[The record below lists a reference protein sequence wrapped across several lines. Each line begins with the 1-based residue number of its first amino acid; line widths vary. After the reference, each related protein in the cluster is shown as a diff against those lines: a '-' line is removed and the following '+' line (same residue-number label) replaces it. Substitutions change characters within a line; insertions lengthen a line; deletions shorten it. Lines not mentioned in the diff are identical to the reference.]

1 MEACLRHR
9 INEYKIQFWLFISQ
23 FCLYFLA
30 ILSSYPAIFRRK
42 VWIVTYKVAITFFIP
57 WWKQL
62 TNLQE
67 RYIDYVHLDYV
78 KKVIYLIPFTI
89 LIARKKRRIMR
100 KKSELQDINRIRKI
114 FWVYIL
120 QFLMYFFRITRKTYE
135 HKIVPLNTAVKK
147 GNCNFSCQH
156 PDFSHTIFSEL
167 QR

>member
-1 MEACLRHR
+1 MDTADRWFLAQTDCCNLLEACLHHR

-30 ILSSYPAIFRRK
+30 ILSSYPAILRRK

-62 TNLQE
+62 KNLQE

-78 KKVIYLIPFTI
+78 KKVIYLIPSVI
-89 LIARKKRRIMR
+89 LIARNKRRILR
-100 KKSELQDINRIRKI
+100 KKSELRVIYRIQKI

-120 QFLMYFFRITRKTYE
+120 QFLKFFFQNY
-135 HKIVPLNTAVKK
+135 KK
-147 GNCNFSCQH
+147 NVW
-156 PDFSHTIFSEL
+156 T
-167 QR
+167 